1 MYATNFCKLLMNI
14 LLLSS
19 RVDPDTPAFEEP
31 KFIVFYRMLLQ
42 LFTLF
47 CFKCKENGPSATMQQ
62 NGTMVTVTQNCSRC
76 NESYIWKSQPPPP
89 RGKSPLGNL
98 LLSFAILMAGAS
110 INKVLLV
117 FRHMRL
123 HVYSARTYFRHQK
136 SLLFPVVLHH
146 WESYRANL
154 ISKVKELKDVTWTG
168 DGRFDSMG
176 HNAKYGVYTMLC
188 TTIMKIVHF
197 ELVQVNDNSTT
208 KTINFYYLSTCE
220 IPRFLLLLKNHIF
233 IARNEDTIF
242 IFHM

>member
-1 MYATNFCKLLMNI
+1 MYANNFCKLLMNI
-14 LLLSS
+14 LHLSS
-19 RVDPDTPAFEEP
+19 SVDPDTPAFEEP
-31 KFIVFYRMLLQ
+31 KFIVFYSMLLQ

-47 CFKCKENGPSATMQQ
+47 CLKCKENGPSATMQL
-62 NGTMVTVTQNCSRC
+62 NGTMVTVTQNCHK
-76 NESYIWKSQPPPP
+76 SYIWKSQPPPP
-89 RGKSPLGNL
+89 RGKSPIGNL

-110 INKVLLV
+110 INKVLLA

-123 HVYSARTYFRHQK
+123 HLYSARTYFRHQK

-154 ISKVKELKDVTWTG
+154 ISKVKELKDVAWTG

-176 HNAKYGVYTMLC
+176 HSAKYVVYTVLC

-197 ELVQVNDNSTT
+197 ELVQVSDFSTT
-208 KTINFYYLSTCE
+208 KNINFYYINTCE
-220 IPRFLLLLKNHIF
+220 IPGFLLLLKNNIF
-233 IARNEDTIF
+233 ITCSEDTIF

>member
-1 MYATNFCKLLMNI
+1 MYANNFCKLLMNI
-14 LLLSS
+14 LHLSS
-19 RVDPDTPAFEEP
+19 SVDPDTPAFEEP
-31 KFIVFYRMLLQ
+31 KFIVFYSMLLQ

-47 CFKCKENGPSATMQQ
+47 CLKCKENGPSATMQL
-62 NGTMVTVTQNCSRC
+62 NGTMVTVTQNCHK
-76 NESYIWKSQPPPP
+76 SYIWKSQPPPP

-154 ISKVKELKDVTWTG
+154 ISKVKELKDVAWTG

-176 HNAKYGVYTMLC
+176 HSAKYVVYTVLC

-197 ELVQVNDNSTT
+197 ELVQVSDFSTT
-208 KTINFYYLSTCE
+208 KNINSYCINTCE
-220 IPRFLLLLKNHIF
+220 IPGFLLY
-233 IARNEDTIF
+233 
-242 IFHM
+242 

>member
-1 MYATNFCKLLMNI
+1 MYANNFCKLLMNI
-14 LLLSS
+14 LHLSS
-19 RVDPDTPAFEEP
+19 SVDPDTPAFEEP
-31 KFIVFYRMLLQ
+31 KFIVFYSMLLQ

-47 CFKCKENGPSATMQQ
+47 CLKCKENGPSATMQL
-62 NGTMVTVTQNCSRC
+62 NGTMVTVTQNCHK
-76 NESYIWKSQPPPP
+76 SYIWKSQPPPP

-154 ISKVKELKDVTWTG
+154 ISKVKELKDVAWTG

-176 HNAKYGVYTMLC
+176 HSAKYVVYTVLC

-197 ELVQVNDNSTT
+197 ELVQVSDFSTT
-208 KTINFYYLSTCE
+208 KNINFYYINTCE
-220 IPRFLLLLKNHIF
+220 IPGFLLLLKNHIF
-233 IARNEDTIF
+233 ITCSEDTIF